1 MSRSSFSKA
10 YKEIANLNPME
21 MTFTIE
27 DADLDKL
34 HDVLKDINVREC
46 PWFEV
51 QDKHGNKA
59 KYYREPQWIPCS
71 ERLPRYNKYVL
82 VYRPKMAMK
91 MIVDCYEG
99 YYGEDADLS
108 EWNEGW
114 TYSKDDAVVAWMPL
128 PEPYGGDKE

>member
-10 YKEIANLNPME
+10 YKEIANLNSME

-71 ERLPRYNKYVL
+71 ERYPEQDERVLVTIGDYDWFVWNCMSNRGDDYFWEDEQGLYHNKYEVL
-82 VYRPKMAMK
+82 
-91 MIVDCYEG
+91 
-99 YYGEDADLS
+99 
-108 EWNEGW
+108 
-114 TYSKDDAVVAWMPL
+114 AWMPL
-128 PEPYGGDKE
+128 PEPYGGEQE